1 MGTPQYMSP
10 EQAMGIVAELDA
22 RSDIYS
28 LGGILYAILTLRPP
42 IDGTTLDEVLTKVK
56 NGSISSMVTKRGGKA
71 SVNVGAPTAM
81 GAEVPEA
88 LQAVT
93 LKAMATDRNKRYASV
108 EAFAG
113 DIERYQNG
121 FATQAED
128 AGALKR
134 LLLFIKR
141 NKAVS
146 SAAALF
152 LVAVLAFTAKLAA
165 SEKTAREHE
174 RQAVAQTEKSRR
186 AAADAQMSLAEAAE
200 AVSDSGA
207 LKKALDAV
215 PEDLRPPDWNYFQSR
230 IDTATLTV
238 DAPSRMTWIDVA
250 DFPSEPEAIVALR
263 SDGELFKINLK
274 TGAQQSL
281 WRFNPPGVR
290 GIGPMAVSGDGALL
304 AIRYQQGNNDS
315 VWVGSLNAGTPVSSF
330 SEPATL
336 NARAMVLLDDICMV
350 RGATTLNA
358 AVLKIEVWNHR
369 SGIKLWEMIG
379 SNSAFSSDQKSV
391 LVVSG
396 SGQVQK
402 RNLLTGEIQASAV
415 HPVGVHGWYLLN
427 GMGTA
432 DWKTF
437 FSNQGGSR
445 ALRSLDPWTGKVHY
459 EIAPKHGNFVSVLMD
474 PADSFLTLGKT
485 SAQAGVMELRASS
498 SGQLMRS
505 LPFVQVTDGLDARRV
520 LAKAN
525 AAVVR
530 FPSAIKVWRLGKV
543 APLVDVRSGGSS
555 IVRSGIPNRYM
566 ISTGSSVDLMEFSS
580 ENSKSR
586 LISRSA
592 VDGIT
597 GEGLVSDRSER
608 RWVGY
613 RIGGVAALGLDD
625 SELKLMWGPKS
636 IQSLGSH
643 SVALH
648 PDGELIWTGS
658 SVLEWSSGS
667 ELVKV
672 PDRKSLRNVFCAAW
686 VGSDRVV
693 EIVYSSQ
700 TSSQEQPQNSAA
712 GLVRLALWDAKRG
725 ELLTSVDA
733 PNADWICVSPDG
745 HQLAE
750 AGSDKRVRIRNAH
763 TLKVEQEFRVH
774 EEGVTG
780 ISWHPSQPLLVT
792 SAKDGMIRVWNLR
805 DLSLAEE
812 WLTGVPSSMP
822 RREMYRLQRI
832 EIAPHGLEL
841 NVYRSG
847 RLLVYRPQS
856 FSTQK

>member
-1 MGTPQYMSP
+1 
-10 EQAMGIVAELDA
+10 
-22 RSDIYS
+22 
-28 LGGILYAILTLRPP
+28 
-42 IDGTTLDEVLTKVK
+42 
-56 NGSISSMVTKRGGKA
+56 
-71 SVNVGAPTAM
+71 
-81 GAEVPEA
+81 

-93 LKAMATDRNKRYASV
+93 LKAMATDRSKRYASV

-215 PEDLRPPDWNYFQSR
+215 PEDLRPPDWNYFQGR

-238 DAPSRMTWIDVA
+238 DAPSGMTWRDVA

-274 TGAQQSL
+274 SGAQQSL

-304 AIRYQQGNNDS
+304 AIRYQQGTNDS

-330 SEPATL
+330 SEPANL
-336 NARAMVLLDDICMV
+336 NARAMELLDEICMV
-350 RGATTLNA
+350 RGFNTLNA
-358 AVLKIEVWNHR
+358 GVLKIEVWNHR

-379 SNSAFSSDQKSV
+379 SNSAFSADQKSV

-415 HPVGVHGWYLLN
+415 HPVGDHAWYLLN
-427 GMGTA
+427 GMGTS

-474 PADSFLTLGKT
+474 PAD
-485 SAQAGVMELRASS
+485 
-498 SGQLMRS
+498 
-505 LPFVQVTDGLDARRV
+505 
-520 LAKAN
+520 
-525 AAVVR
+525 
-530 FPSAIKVWRLGKV
+530 
-543 APLVDVRSGGSS
+543 
-555 IVRSGIPNRYM
+555 
-566 ISTGSSVDLMEFSS
+566 
-580 ENSKSR
+580 
-586 LISRSA
+586 
-592 VDGIT
+592 
-597 GEGLVSDRSER
+597 
-608 RWVGY
+608 
-613 RIGGVAALGLDD
+613 
-625 SELKLMWGPKS
+625 
-636 IQSLGSH
+636 
-643 SVALH
+643 
-648 PDGELIWTGS
+648 
-658 SVLEWSSGS
+658 
-667 ELVKV
+667 
-672 PDRKSLRNVFCAAW
+672 
-686 VGSDRVV
+686 
-693 EIVYSSQ
+693 
-700 TSSQEQPQNSAA
+700 
-712 GLVRLALWDAKRG
+712 
-725 ELLTSVDA
+725 
-733 PNADWICVSPDG
+733 
-745 HQLAE
+745 
-750 AGSDKRVRIRNAH
+750 
-763 TLKVEQEFRVH
+763 
-774 EEGVTG
+774 
-780 ISWHPSQPLLVT
+780 
-792 SAKDGMIRVWNLR
+792 
-805 DLSLAEE
+805 
-812 WLTGVPSSMP
+812 
-822 RREMYRLQRI
+822 
-832 EIAPHGLEL
+832 
-841 NVYRSG
+841 
-847 RLLVYRPQS
+847 
-856 FSTQK
+856 

>member
-1 MGTPQYMSP
+1 
-10 EQAMGIVAELDA
+10 
-22 RSDIYS
+22 
-28 LGGILYAILTLRPP
+28 
-42 IDGTTLDEVLTKVK
+42 
-56 NGSISSMVTKRGGKA
+56 MVTKRGGKA

-215 PEDLRPPDWNYFQSR
+215 PEDLRPTDWNYFQSR

-330 SEPATL
+330 SEPANL

-358 AVLKIEVWNHR
+358 GVLKIELWNHR

-396 SGQVQK
+396 SRQVQK
-402 RNLLTGEIQASAV
+402 RNLLTGEIQSSAV
-415 HPVGVHGWYLLN
+415 HPVGVHAWYLLN

-437 FSNQGGSR
+437 FSNQGWSR
-445 ALRSLDPWTGKVHY
+445 ALRSLDPWTGKVHF

-485 SAQAGVMELRASS
+485 SAQAGVMELRESS

-505 LPFVQVTDGLDARRV
+505 LPFVQVTDGLEARRV

-613 RIGGVAALGLDD
+613 RIGGVAALGLND
-625 SELKLMWGPKS
+625 SELNLIWGPKS
-636 IQSLGSH
+636 IPYLGSH
-643 SVALH
+643 PRSVALH

-672 PDRKSLRNVFCAAW
+672 PDRKNLRSVFCAAW

-700 TSSQEQPQNSAA
+700 ASSQEQPQNSAA
-712 GLVRLALWDAKRG
+712 GLVSLALWDAKRG

-780 ISWHPSQPLLVT
+780 IAWHPSQPLLVT
-792 SAKDGMIRVWNLR
+792 SAKDGMIRVWNLS

-822 RREMYRLQRI
+822 RREMYWLQRI
-832 EIAPHGLEL
+832 EIAPNGLEL